1 MKNYLLLSN
10 QYSIS
15 KRVTLR
21 GAVYEIRFCV
31 AKSKDGKI
39 VKKKLYG
46 FDSENSAL
54 NAYTEWTSR
63 YCAIQTEKSIIVN
76 KNTTVVELVPY
87 YLESLQ
93 NQNKES
99 SIYCKKK
106 IFDRWIIPK
115 MGNLKIKELTKSTL
129 QMFQEKLWQTE
140 NSQTNSYY
148 SYQYLSNIRINLSSF
163 LNWVEDRYGY
173 ANNMRFIKKPKNL
186 QSKRMVGEVW
196 TKEEFNRF
204 LAEITDQKY
213 RTYFS
218 MLFYTGRRKS
228 EIVALYPTDIANGYI
243 TINKTYSRKTL
254 TSDKFVI
261 TANKNNKS
269 GISFIPPDLQKEI
282 DKYTPQVPFYFGG
295 EHPMSEN
302 AVRNAFISAIN
313 RSGVKKI
320 RIHDLRHSFVS
331 RLIHLGAT
339 PYVVADLIGD
349 SVEQIYKTYGHMYQK
364 DKIEVLMKL

>member
-1 MKNYLLLSN
+1 MKNYFLLSN
-10 QYSIS
+10 HYSIS
-15 KRVTLR
+15 KRITHSKTT
-21 GAVYEIRFCV
+21 YEIRFDI
-31 AKSKDGKI
+31 AKNIDGKTFR
-39 VKKKLYG
+39 KKLYG
-46 FDSENSAL
+46 FDSEDSAL
-54 NAYTEWTSR
+54 KAYIEWTSR
-63 YCAIQTEKSIIVN
+63 YCMIHSNKSIIIN
-76 KNTTVVELVPY
+76 KKTTLSELVPY

-106 IFDRWIIPK
+106 IFDKWIIPAI
-115 MGNLKIKELTKSTL
+115 GNLKIKELTKSTL
-129 QMFQEKLWQTE
+129 QAFQDELWQTE
-140 NSQTNSYY
+140 NIKTNSYY
-148 SYQYLSNIRINLSSF
+148 SYQYLSNIRINLFTF
-163 LNWVEDRYGY
+163 LNWIEDRYGY
-173 ANNMRFIKKPKNL
+173 TNNMRLIKKPKNL
-186 QSKRMVGEVW
+186 QSKRMVGDVW
-196 TKEEFNRF
+196 TKEDFNRF
-204 LAEITDQKY
+204 LAKVTDQKY

-228 EIVALYPTDIANGYI
+228 EIVALSPTDISNGYL

-254 TSDKFVI
+254 NEDKFVI

-282 DKYTPQVPFYFGG
+282 DKYTPQAPFYFGG
-295 EHPMSEN
+295 ERPMSEN
-302 AVRNAFISAIN
+302 AVRNAFIRAIN
-313 RSGVKKI
+313 KSGVKKI

-364 DKIEVLMKL
+364 DKIKVLMKL